1 MIIYGKLEATFTAR
15 STGISKQNT
24 KKHKRTNG
32 ESFQIA
38 ELNNIK
44 DSEVREI
51 TTEEDVIFS
60 RSYAT
65 YKLIGNATINRTTI
79 RVNTILNSIELHDF
93 DWNNMALFNTRIIN
107 VHKVSRGYY
116 LKSLKNASLFDGF
129 AALILNVFILY
140 PASLFS
146 SKVTPLSDELYVGH
160 LESEFKGSSING
172 IAAATEISNTTV
184 ADNSVA
190 NETDTIIDNVTIND
204 DVPPVD
210 SNTNDPLTEQEMNEL
225 RRQLNDSRSQGID
238 TIRYNKE

>member
-51 TTEEDVIFS
+51 TADEDKNIS
-60 RSYAT
+60 KSIAT
-65 YKLIGNATINRTTI
+65 YKLIVNTTINRSTI
-79 RVNTILNSIELHDF
+79 RINTILNSIEFHDF
-93 DWNNMALFNTRIIN
+93 DWNNMELFNTRIVN

-129 AALILNVFILY
+129 VALILNVCFLY

-146 SKVTPLSDELYVGH
+146 SKVIPLSDELFVGL
-160 LESEFKGSSING
+160 LESEFKGSTIV
-172 IAAATEISNTTV
+172 EIESEFSNTTGV
-184 ADNSVA
+184 GNSIT
-190 NETDTIIDNVTIND
+190 NETDTIDD

-210 SNTNDPLTEQEMNEL
+210 SNTNDTLT
-225 RRQLNDSRSQGID
+225 
-238 TIRYNKE
+238 K

>member
-51 TTEEDVIFS
+51 TTQEDMIFS
-60 RSYAT
+60 RSNAT

-79 RVNTILNSIELHDF
+79 RVNTLQNTLEMHDF
-93 DWNNMALFNTRIIN
+93 DWNNMELFKSKIIN
-107 VHKVSRGYY
+107 VYKVSRGYY
-116 LKSLKNASLFDGF
+116 IKSLKNASFFDGF
-129 AALILNVFILY
+129 VALILNVCFLY

-146 SKVTPLSDELYVGH
+146 SKVIPLSDELFVGL
-160 LESEFKGSSING
+160 LESEFKGSTIV
-172 IAAATEISNTTV
+172 EIESEFSNTTGV
-184 ADNSVA
+184 GNSIT
-190 NETDTIIDNVTIND
+190 NETDTIDN

-210 SNTNDPLTEQEMNEL
+210 SNANDTLT
-225 RRQLNDSRSQGID
+225 
-238 TIRYNKE
+238 K